1 MGVADFVARGT
12 GAFASRFSCT
22 LDETT
27 VGGKILPPWEALD
40 IMHFVEQHEAEDLAD
55 TWDRLQQIQRVGVMV
70 LGGFDDAEFDV
81 AKQSIVVADE
91 SEINFNTF
99 LDRRISKTLGDSVT
113 VGFVGDL
120 FANGGQ
126 VISPFAVQKVQK
138 LNFQGDVSFRSTRL

>member
-70 LGGFDDAEFDV
+70 LGGFDEDRQLSTATHLAERLRGRKAFPGYR
-81 AKQSIVVADE
+81 E
-91 SEINFNTF
+91 M
-99 LDRRISKTLGDSVT
+99 LDSVGPKLLRR
-113 VGFVGDL
+113 GFSPGIVRT
-120 FANGGQ
+120 ACREVWNGTLT
-126 VISPFAVQKVQK
+126 A
-138 LNFQGDVSFRSTRL
+138 D